1 MKRIFL
7 VMAIAIVTTL
17 QVSAQENNNR
27 QMTAQQRTELRIKRM
42 DEKLS
47 LTEEQKTKIRGLYA
61 DFNKQQYTREKR
73 KEAMEKLT
81 ADVSLL
87 LTAEQ
92 QTTYK
97 QMVERAAAEKK
108 NGKRNKSKE

>member
-7 VMAIAIVTTL
+7 VMAIAIVTIL
-17 QVSAQENNNR
+17 QVSAQDDNR
-27 QMTAQQRTELRIKRM
+27 QMTAQQRTEQRIKLL
-42 DEKLS
+42 DDKLS
-47 LTEEQKTKIRGLYA
+47 LTEEQKTKIRELYA
-61 DFNKQQYTREKR
+61 DFNKQKYPHEKR
-73 KEAMEKLT
+73 KEAMEKLI
-81 ADVSLL
+81 ADISLL

-97 QMVERAAAEKK
+97 QMVGQAAAEKK

>member
-1 MKRIFL
+1 MKRMFL
-7 VMAIAIVTTL
+7 VIAIAIITIL
-17 QVSAQENNNR
+17 QVSAQNNNNR
-27 QMTAQQRTELRIKRM
+27 QMTAQQRTEQRINQL

-47 LTEEQKTKIRGLYA
+47 LTEEQKTKIRKLYA
-61 DFNKQQYTREKR
+61 DFNKQKYPREKR

-81 ADVSLL
+81 ADLSLL

-92 QTTYK
+92 QATYK
-97 QMVERAAAEKK
+97 HMVEQAVAEKK